1 MLELEEEQ
9 QQSRDRLNSNSELS
23 IKSSKSALSKISE
36 KTYESAP
43 FKEELDLDLPN
54 FSSTKYLPLCWRAFH
69 SINYFLFTVLLLASS
84 FCYFN
89 DNIMGY
95 NILKIISH
103 CFFVISTFFE
113 WFYYKRGCLGYSN
126 LNSKVKKNIDKS
138 IKAKILRSEQGWKYF
153 LSFIA
158 SCILLYGNIY
168 YFIYK
173 NEKFE
178 YINAN
183 LIGVIIASLAQI
195 LKLEKIL
202 IETKQ
207 YMVKNDLSNCLIEI
221 CLYFGSLC
229 YGSVYFIQ
237 MLYYSEQD
245 KFLFFFQIMKLI
257 GSILALL
264 SGFILQH
271 RYYFSGYDD
280 LNTSDLSYVTI

>member
-1 MLELEEEQ
+1 MIEAQELRPRFY
-9 QQSRDRLNSNSELS
+9 SGVSNISAT
-23 IKSSKSALSKISE
+23 SKMSE

-54 FSSTKYLPLCWRAFH
+54 FSSTKYSSLSWRIFH
-69 SINYFLFTVLLLASS
+69 SVNYFLFTAFLLASS
-84 FCYFN
+84 FIFFN
-89 DNIMGY
+89 DNIFLY
-95 NILKIISH
+95 NIIKTICH

-113 WFYYKRGCLGYSN
+113 WNYYKRGCIGYSN

-183 LIGVIIASLAQI
+183 LIGVIIVSLAQI